1 MKKKSFIFHLDKST
15 DLRRDEDED
24 LDESQ
29 KNFYLQ
35 ALSFWDCSQATSG
48 HRERKQVARASDKLF
63 TSARDPNNSQVGI
76 SRSRTITKNKS
87 KLSKIKNNIVP
98 L

>member
-35 ALSFWDCSQATSG
+35 ALVFIEMT
-48 HRERKQVARASDKLF
+48 L
-63 TSARDPNNSQVGI
+63 
-76 SRSRTITKNKS
+76 
-87 KLSKIKNNIVP
+87 
-98 L
+98 

>member
-1 MKKKSFIFHLDKST
+1 MKDESFLLSREMKKKSFIFHLDKST

-35 ALSFWDCSQATSG
+35 AL
-48 HRERKQVARASDKLF
+48 
-63 TSARDPNNSQVGI
+63 I
-76 SRSRTITKNKS
+76 I
-87 KLSKIKNNIVP
+87 
-98 L
+98 